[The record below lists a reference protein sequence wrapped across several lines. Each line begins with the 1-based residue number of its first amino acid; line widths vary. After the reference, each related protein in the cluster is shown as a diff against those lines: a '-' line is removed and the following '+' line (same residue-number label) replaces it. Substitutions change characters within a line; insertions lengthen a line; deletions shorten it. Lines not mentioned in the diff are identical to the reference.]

1 MLEMRETMSYEP
13 HSPECDDDLLEFSDD
28 VAALAPTVAPWRI
41 LAVDDDNDFQA
52 AIAFSLKDAVLLE
65 RPVILTQ
72 ACSMTEA
79 VRILAKQPEFSIVLV
94 DVVMETDD
102 AGLRLVK
109 AIREMLGHFDTR
121 IILLTGQ
128 PGFAPIDSVMSR
140 YDLSDY
146 CLKSD
151 INRRGIKNILSGSLR
166 AYRDIAAVSFA
177 RRSLNLILETSN
189 RLVAKR
195 RHEEIANIVLYEI
208 TRMLSL
214 PAEGVVCVRSQE
226 CAVVEAEQILVIGAA
241 GRLAPLIGE
250 TASKLPDSEIAEAL
264 VRALREKRDLC
275 TRDGQVL
282 FFPPHLCFEHY
293 AVYVSTGR
301 QLQQTESELLKVFI
315 DTAARG
321 FGTAKLLNNLERQ
334 AFVDPLLDLA
344 NRNAM
349 LREIQRAMDN
359 PDAAPQNL
367 LKIDIDN
374 FNGINSVFG
383 SEHAADMLIAVRDA
397 ILKVFPPPHFLA
409 RVAPDRFYVIGPSEL
424 VNFEAAEPVFAAPL
438 SVGGNEYLVTA
449 CYALVPLASVGP
461 SPEDVM
467 RAINASMRVAK
478 AKGSGSCQQYDPAFE
493 SEARRRF
500 SLSSRLAQAIPGK
513 EFLTLMQPQI
523 DLASGRMIGGEVL
536 LRWNHAG
543 GATPPGEFIPIAE
556 QSVLIHKIGQ
566 TVIAQTFAAL
576 AALSKAGRE
585 DLTLS
590 INVSPREFENENFV
604 AALLAQCEATGIP
617 ASRIEL
623 EVLESAVMIHFE
635 LIRRQLAQFR
645 QAGGSVAIDDFGTG
659 MSSLAYLMELPHDRI
674 KIDRSFISRLQ
685 SGEANQRLTRM
696 IVDLGLSLNKTVIA
710 EGVETPA
717 QAEWL
722 LANGC
727 QQAQGWL
734 YARAMPLDEFIAF
747 CR

>member
-1 MLEMRETMSYEP
+1 MSYDP
-13 HSPECDDDLLEFSDD
+13 LFADQDDDLLEFSDE
-28 VAALAPTVAPWRI
+28 VATSAPTAAPWRI
-41 LAVDDDNDFQA
+41 LAVDDDVDFQA
-52 AIAFSLKDAVLLE
+52 AIAFSLKDAVMLD
-65 RPVILTQ
+65 RPVVLTQ
-72 ACSMTEA
+72 SYGMHEA
-79 VRILAKQPEFSIVLV
+79 ARILARGPEYAIVLV

-109 AIREMLGHFDTR
+109 AMRDMLGHFDTR

-151 INRRGIKNILSGSLR
+151 INRRGIKNILTGSLR

-195 RHEEIANIVLYEI
+195 KPEEIANIVLYEI

-214 PAEGVVCVRSQE
+214 PAEGIVCVQSQAGT
-226 CAVVEAEQILVIGAA
+226 AVDPGQILVIGAA
-241 GRLAPLIGE
+241 GRLAPLIGD
-250 TASKLPDSEIAEAL
+250 TAARLPDPEIAEAL
-264 VRALREKRDLC
+264 VRALRERRDC
-275 TRDGQVL
+275 STRDGQVL
-282 FFPPHLCFEHY
+282 FFPPHLSFEHY

-301 QLQQTESELLKVFI
+301 PLQQTESELIKVFI

-359 PDAAPQNL
+359 PGAAPQSL

-374 FNGINSVFG
+374 FNGINSAFG
-383 SEHAADMLIAVRDA
+383 SEHAARMLIAARDA
-397 ILKVFPPPHFLA
+397 ILKVFPPPHFVA
-409 RVAPDRFYVIGPSEL
+409 RVVPDKFYVIGPAEL
-424 VNFEAAEPVFAAPL
+424 VNFEAAEPIFAAPL
-438 SVGGNEYLVTA
+438 SVDGNEYQVTA
-449 CYALVPLASVGP
+449 CYALAPLVGVGTT
-461 SPEDVM
+461 PEDVM
-467 RAINASMRVAK
+467 RAINASMRGAK
-478 AKGSGSCQQYDPAFE
+478 ANGPGSRQHYNPAFE
-493 SEARRRF
+493 MEARRRF
-500 SLSSRLAQAIPGK
+500 SISSRLAQALSGK
-513 EFLTLMQPQI
+513 ELTTLIQPQI

-536 LRWNHAG
+536 LRWNHGG

-566 TVIAQTFAAL
+566 IVIAQTFAAL
-576 AALSKAGRE
+576 ATLARAGRE
-585 DLTLS
+585 DLVLS
-590 INVSPREFENENFV
+590 INVSPREFENEDFV
-604 AALLAQCEATGIP
+604 PALLARCHAANVP
-617 ASRIEL
+617 PSRIEL
-623 EVLESAVMIHFE
+623 EVLESAAMIHFDR
-635 LIRRQLAQFR
+635 IRRQLELFR
-645 QAGGSVAIDDFGTG
+645 AAGGSVAIDDFGTG

-674 KIDRSFISRLQ
+674 KIDRSFIAQLRM
-685 SGEANQRLTRM
+685 GEANQRLTRM
-696 IVDLGLSLNKTVIA
+696 IVELGRGLGKTVIA
-710 EGVETPA
+710 EGVETA
-717 QAEWL
+717 TQADWL
-722 LANGC
+722 LAHGC
-727 QQAQGWL
+727 QQAQGWH

-747 CR
+747 RR